1 MFVIPESSLR
11 EATESSLR
19 HVVGDNTLE
28 ETLTTGREMIAQDV
42 DARLQSYLRFICNWA
57 CSATGQYRKN

>member
-1 MFVIPESSLR
+1 MLQSVQYRIKNLKDFVLNVRDPESSLR

-28 ETLTTGREMIAQDV
+28 ETLTTGREKK
-42 DARLQSYLRFICNWA
+42 
-57 CSATGQYRKN
+57 CSRC

>member
-1 MFVIPESSLR
+1 MLTSRKQSQ

-28 ETLTTGREMIAQDV
+28 TLTTGREKIAQDV
-42 DARLQSYLRFICNWA
+42 NARLQSYQIYMQQDLV
-57 CSATGQYRKN
+57 QQ